1 MGEQESGGMAG
12 CRFKHKKFNCNAEEG
27 TKQMKTPVSVNEK
40 KDFIRWFLNHYQLKR
55 RECVWI
61 LNYLMSHDQLMEK
74 VHFVDNAERC
84 PRGLVM
90 STHCVDE
97 VPFRFYKENVMTT
110 DAEKSFHDIRLN
122 RYEDIYIQLNFYASN
137 QAHQYAAVLV
147 ENPFM
152 PKKLEISEKDKLIAE
167 QFLIASIE
175 KFQKEKLLEL
185 IDEALDNGDQQS
197 FQELTSR
204 LKYLQSAE

>member
-1 MGEQESGGMAG
+1 MSA
-12 CRFKHKKFNCNAEEG
+12 
-27 TKQMKTPVSVNEK
+27 PVSVNEK

-74 VHFVDNAERC
+74 VHFVDHAQYC
-84 PRGLVM
+84 PKGLIM

-122 RYEDIYIQLNFYASN
+122 REEDIFIQLNFHASN
-137 QAHQYAAVLV
+137 KAHQYAAVLE
-147 ENPFM
+147 ENPFLPNKM
-152 PKKLEISEKDKLIAE
+152 EISEKDKMVA
-167 QFLIASIE
+167 E
-175 KFQKEKLLEL
+175 KFLSDSIKKFQRETLLRQ
-185 IDEALDNGDQQS
+185 IDEALDSQDESAFIQ
-197 FQELTSR
+197 LTEKLKR
-204 LKYLQSAE
+204 LKS

>member
-1 MGEQESGGMAG
+1 M
-12 CRFKHKKFNCNAEEG
+12 
-27 TKQMKTPVSVNEK
+27 TTPVSVNEK

-74 VHFVDNAERC
+74 VHFVDQAQYC

-122 RYEDIYIQLNFYASN
+122 RDEEIYIQLNFYASN
-137 QAHQYAAVLV
+137 QAHQYAAVLE

-152 PKKLEISEKDKLIAE
+152 PKSLQISEKDRMVAE
-167 QFLIASIE
+167 RFLTTSLH
-175 KFQKEKLLEL
+175 KFQKEKLLLL
-185 IDEALDNGDQQS
+185 IDEALDQQNEKA
-197 FQELTSR
+197 FKELTEKLKR
-204 LKYLQSAE
+204 LGNNE

>member
-1 MGEQESGGMAG
+1 M
-12 CRFKHKKFNCNAEEG
+12 
-27 TKQMKTPVSVNEK
+27 TTPVSVNEK

-74 VHFVDNAERC
+74 VHFVEQAGAC

-122 RYEDIYIQLNFYASN
+122 RDEAIFIQLNFHASN
-137 QAHQYAAVLV
+137 KAHQYAAVLE
-147 ENPFM
+147 ENPYM
-152 PKKLEISEKDKLIAE
+152 PKSLQISEKDRQIAE
-167 QFLIASIE
+167 KFLSSSLQ
-175 KFQKEKLLEL
+175 KFQREKLLIL
-185 IDEALDNGDQQS
+185 IDEALDQQDKRAFDQ
-197 FQELTSR
+197 LTES
-204 LKYLQSAE
+204 LKKLEESERC

>member
-1 MGEQESGGMAG
+1 MA
-12 CRFKHKKFNCNAEEG
+12 
-27 TKQMKTPVSVNEK
+27 TPVSVNEK

-74 VHFVDNAERC
+74 VHFVEQAQYC
-84 PRGLVM
+84 PRGLIM

-122 RYEDIYIQLNFYASN
+122 RDEEIYIQLNFHASN
-137 QAHQYAAVLV
+137 KAHQYAAVME

-152 PKKLEISEKDKLIAE
+152 PKTLQINEKDRLIAE
-167 QFLIASIE
+167 RFLTESLE
-175 KFQKEKLLEL
+175 KFRREKLLEL
-185 IDEALDNGDQQS
+185 IDEALDKQDKKAFNILTQQLNRI
-197 FQELTSR
+197 ETT
-204 LKYLQSAE
+204 

>member
-1 MGEQESGGMAG
+1 M
-12 CRFKHKKFNCNAEEG
+12 
-27 TKQMKTPVSVNEK
+27 TTPVSVNEK

-74 VHFVDNAERC
+74 VHFVENAQFC

-122 RYEDIYIQLNFYASN
+122 RDEDIFIQLNFQASN
-137 QAHQYAAVLV
+137 KAHQYVAVLE

-152 PKKLEISEKDKLIAE
+152 PKNLQITEKERLIAE
-167 QFLIASIE
+167 RFLSE
-175 KFQKEKLLEL
+175 SLQKFEEEKLLQL
-185 IDEALDNGDQQS
+185 IDEALDQHDEVS
-197 FQELTSR
+197 FKELTSK
-204 LKYLQSAE
+204 LKRIRVR

>member
-1 MGEQESGGMAG
+1 MSA
-12 CRFKHKKFNCNAEEG
+12 
-27 TKQMKTPVSVNEK
+27 PVSVNEK

-74 VHFVDNAERC
+74 VHFVEQAQYC
-84 PRGLVM
+84 PKGLVM

-122 RYEDIYIQLNFYASN
+122 REEDIFIQLNFHASN
-137 QAHQYAAVLV
+137 KAHQYAAVLE
-147 ENPFM
+147 ENPYM
-152 PKKLEISEKDKLIAE
+152 PKSLQISEKERLIAE
-167 QFLIASIE
+167 RFLADSIE
-175 KFQKEKLLEL
+175 KFQKDLLL
-185 IDEALDNGDQQS
+185 QKIDEALDNHDEKM
-197 FQELTSR
+197 FILLTEQ
-204 LKYLQSAE
+204 LKKMKKT

>member
-1 MGEQESGGMAG
+1 MA
-12 CRFKHKKFNCNAEEG
+12 
-27 TKQMKTPVSVNEK
+27 TPVSVNEK

-74 VHFVDNAERC
+74 VHFVEQAQYC
-84 PRGLVM
+84 PRGLIM

-122 RYEDIYIQLNFYASN
+122 RDEEIYIQLNFHASN
-137 QAHQYAAVLV
+137 KAHQYAAVME

-152 PKKLEISEKDKLIAE
+152 PKTLQINEKDRLIAE
-167 QFLIASIE
+167 RFLTESLE
-175 KFQKEKLLEL
+175 KFKREKLLEL
-185 IDEALDNGDQQS
+185 IDEALDKQDKKAFNVLTQQ
-197 FQELTSR
+197 LNR
-204 LKYLQSAE
+204 LETT

>member
-1 MGEQESGGMAG
+1 MA
-12 CRFKHKKFNCNAEEG
+12 
-27 TKQMKTPVSVNEK
+27 TPVSVNEK

-74 VHFVDNAERC
+74 VHFVEQAQYC

-90 STHCVDE
+90 STHCIDK

-122 RYEDIYIQLNFYASN
+122 RDEEIYIQLNFNASN
-137 QAHQYAAVLV
+137 QAHQYVAVLE

-152 PKKLEISEKDKLIAE
+152 PKHLQVNETDRVVAE
-167 QFLIASIE
+167 QFLSASIE
-175 KFQKEKLLEL
+175 RFHKEKLLSL
-185 IDEALDNGDQQS
+185 IDEALDKQDRNT
-197 FQELTSR
+197 FLRLTEQ
-204 LKYLQSAE
+204 LNKMKK

>member
-1 MGEQESGGMAG
+1 MA
-12 CRFKHKKFNCNAEEG
+12 
-27 TKQMKTPVSVNEK
+27 TPVSVNEK

-74 VHFVDNAERC
+74 VHFVEQAQYC
-84 PRGLVM
+84 PRGLIM

-110 DAEKSFHDIRLN
+110 DAEKSFRDIRLN
-122 RYEDIYIQLNFYASN
+122 RDEEIYIQLNFHASN
-137 QAHQYAAVLV
+137 KAHQYAAVME

-152 PKKLEISEKDKLIAE
+152 PKTLQINEKDRLIAE
-167 QFLIASIE
+167 RFLTESLE
-175 KFQKEKLLEL
+175 KFRREKLLEL
-185 IDEALDNGDQQS
+185 IDEALDKQDKKAFNVLTQQLNKL
-197 FQELTSR
+197 ETT
-204 LKYLQSAE
+204 

>member
-1 MGEQESGGMAG
+1 MVA
-12 CRFKHKKFNCNAEEG
+12 
-27 TKQMKTPVSVNEK
+27 TPVSVSEK

-61 LNYLMSHDQLMEK
+61 LNYLMSHDQLMER
-74 VHFVDNAERC
+74 VHFVEQAQYC

-122 RYEDIYIQLNFYASN
+122 RDEDIFIQLNFHASN
-137 QAHQYAAVLV
+137 KAHQYAAVLE

-152 PKKLEISEKDKLIAE
+152 PKTLQVSEKDRLIAE
-167 QFLIASIE
+167 RFLSESLA
-175 KFQKEKLLEL
+175 KFQREKLMQL
-185 IDEALDNGDQQS
+185 IDESLDKGDKETFKQ
-197 FQELTSR
+197 LTEK
-204 LKYLQSAE
+204 LKMIMVKA

>member
-1 MGEQESGGMAG
+1 MA
-12 CRFKHKKFNCNAEEG
+12 
-27 TKQMKTPVSVNEK
+27 TPVSVNEK

-74 VHFVDNAERC
+74 VHFVEQAQYC
-84 PRGLVM
+84 PRGLIM
-90 STHCVDE
+90 SAHCVDE

-122 RYEDIYIQLNFYASN
+122 RDEEIYIQLNFHASN
-137 QAHQYAAVLV
+137 KAHQYAAVME

-152 PKKLEISEKDKLIAE
+152 PKTLQINEKDRLIAE
-167 QFLIASIE
+167 RFLTESLE
-175 KFQKEKLLEL
+175 KFRREKLLEL
-185 IDEALDNGDQQS
+185 IDEALDKQDKKAFNI
-197 FQELTSR
+197 LTKQ
-204 LKYLQSAE
+204 LNKLETT

>member
-1 MGEQESGGMAG
+1 M
-12 CRFKHKKFNCNAEEG
+12 NA
-27 TKQMKTPVSVNEK
+27 PVSVNEK

-74 VHFVDNAERC
+74 VHFVEQAQFC
-84 PRGLVM
+84 PRGIVM

-122 RYEDIYIQLNFYASN
+122 RDEDIYIQLNFRSSYKAP
-137 QAHQYAAVLV
+137 QFAAVLE

-152 PKKLEISEKDKLIAE
+152 PRNLQLSEKERQIAE
-167 QFLIASIE
+167 EFLVSSIE
-175 KFQKEKLLEL
+175 RFQKEKLYEQ
-185 IDEALDNGDQQS
+185 IDAALDRNDKEMFQKLTDQ
-197 FQELTSR
+197 LKKLKTS
-204 LKYLQSAE
+204 